1 MAVQASELTARSA
14 LWTMAGGVHGAD
26 ARELL
31 RRVALD
37 LVAPRPDLLHA
48 LPTAERTE
56 LGQLCA
62 AAMRALEAGLLP
74 QLQGRERE
82 LLGRLLVET
91 FAAALCGELVEL
103 ADVALSQQA
112 AAVGQVH

>member
-1 MAVQASELTARSA
+1 MPIQASELTARGV
-14 LWTMAGGVHGAD
+14 LWTMAADVHGEA

-31 RRVALD
+31 RRVSLD
-37 LVAPRPDLLHA
+37 LAAPRPDLLHE
-48 LPTAERTE
+48 LPASERTE
-56 LGQLCA
+56 LGKLCA

-74 QLQGRERE
+74 RLQGRERE

-103 ADVALSQQA
+103 VDVALAEQA
-112 AAVGQVH
+112 AAVGQIH